1 MMAQNRKAPAYQEY
15 AATMLA
21 NRNFR
26 LMTLAERGLFY
37 TLRLECWENMLVPAS
52 KHELSKYLGY
62 DVAELE
68 KAMTAHVKAFLLE
81 NDGLFTCPELDDY
94 RQHLEERK
102 NKQSEGGKRGAASKN
117 GKVNRPRKTGEAGD
131 VARSPRNSQLPQR
144 ESLRSLVKS
153 STVKQSQNQS
163 LGNGNIPISTNDEWV
178 QDYENTS
185 KGS

>member
-15 AATMLA
+15 AAPMLA

-26 LMTLAERGLFY
+26 LMTLAERGLLY
-37 TLRLECWENMLVPAS
+37 TLRLECWENMLIPAS
-52 KHELSKYLGY
+52 KHDLSKYLGY
-62 DVAELE
+62 DVDELE
-68 KAMTAHVKAFLLE
+68 KTLTANVKAFLME
-81 NDGLFTCPELDDY
+81 KDGLFNCPELDDY

-117 GKVNRPRKTGEAGD
+117 GKVNRPRKPVDAGD
-131 VARSPRNSQLPQR
+131 VAMSPSNSQLPQR
-144 ESLRSLVKS
+144 DSLRSLVKS

-178 QDYENTS
+178 QDYKNAS

>member
-68 KAMTAHVKAFLLE
+68 KTLTANVKAFLLE
-81 NDGLFTCPELDDY
+81 KDGSFYCPELDDY
-94 RQHLEERK
+94 RQHIEERK
-102 NKQSEGGKRGAASKN
+102 IKQSEGGKRGAALKN
-117 GKVNRPRKTGEAGD
+117 GKTSKPRKPVNAGD
-131 VARSPRNSQLPQR
+131 VAMPSSCSQLSQR
-144 ESLRSLVKS
+144 DSLSSLVKP
-153 STVKQSQNQS
+153 STAKQSQNQS
-163 LGNGNIPISTNDEWV
+163 LVNGDIPITKNDEWV
-178 QDYENTS
+178 NDYDKASN
-185 KGS
+185 G